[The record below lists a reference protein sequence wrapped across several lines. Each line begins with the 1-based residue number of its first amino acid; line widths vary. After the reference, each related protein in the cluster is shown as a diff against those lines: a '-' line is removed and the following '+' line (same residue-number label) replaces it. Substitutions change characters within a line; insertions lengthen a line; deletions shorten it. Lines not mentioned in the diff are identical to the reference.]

1 MNLCFQA
8 RSPLKMNPNFTT
20 FLILILYAAVDAK
33 QKQQDGAVSTEA
45 RKIMLCLKA
54 LREYVAESD
63 NNYTDERA
71 LAPHCK

>member
-1 MNLCFQA
+1 M
-8 RSPLKMNPNFTT
+8 RPSEE
-20 FLILILYAAVDAK
+20 ILLGHKSTAESK
-33 QKQQDGAVSTEA
+33 QGKREEEVATEA

-63 NNYTDERA
+63 QNYAEERA